1 MYKRILITIIYI
13 LTYLIISGGV
23 LFGEGATVTIIG
35 HYKEPAG
42 LDDENLILL
51 DGVQKGEFLE
61 ILIDGTIYDFEHMK
75 IDFVAS
81 GDDLIFT
88 DTLIHSLGDLS
99 NQRIIIKTYLPEG
112 IPSEKIKWKGVDGK
126 EYEYTFYENGMGANK
141 WVYNVHS
148 TNVII
153 REIDGYW
160 AALRGAYNEKEIE
173 EKFNLPVFSPIGWSK
188 DGKIA
193 YFEKYEFP
201 RRGGTVIGFTI
212 VDSVTDGI
220 VYTKEYDSFKMDGDL
235 SDEDLI
241 NYVTNTDL
249 PHIESILNTYNIITQ
264 EDFSLLTFPV
274 KLKDLDYKMNVDTKF
289 RASGVFPDMEVL
301 SEFKINIIRSD
312 RKHKTVLNEKYNSRS
327 GDELSD
333 VIILGIMKSP
343 YEERMII
350 LYTFDYYYPDW
361 GATLY
366 TRITGSHLTS
376 GFK

>member
-1 MYKRILITIIYI
+1 MNKTLLIQVMYI
-13 LTYLIISGGV
+13 LTCLLIFHGV
-23 LFGEGATVTIIG
+23 LWGEDATVTIIG

-42 LDDENLILL
+42 LDDANLILL
-51 DGVQKGEFLE
+51 DGVQDGEYLE

-75 IDFVAS
+75 INFFAS

-126 EYEYTFYENGMGANK
+126 EYEYTFYENGMGDNN

-148 TNVII
+148 TNVAI
-153 REIDGYW
+153 RNIDGYW
-160 AALRGAYNEKEIE
+160 AAIKENYNEEEIK
-173 EKFNLPVFSPIGWSK
+173 EKFNLPVFSPLGWSK
-188 DGKIA
+188 DGKMA
-193 YFEKYEFP
+193 YLEKYEFP
-201 RRGGTVIGFTI
+201 RKGGTVIGFYI
-212 VDSVTDGI
+212 VDAVTDEI
-220 VYTKEYDSFKMDGDL
+220 IYTKKYDSFKIDGNL
-235 SDEDLI
+235 SDVDLI
-241 NYVTNTDL
+241 NYVTKTEL
-249 PHIESILNTYNIITQ
+249 PYIESVLNTYNIITQ

-274 KLKDLDYKMNVDTKF
+274 KLGELEYKMNVDTAF
-289 RASGVFPDMEVL
+289 RASGVFPGMEVL
-301 SEFKINIIRSD
+301 SRLEINVIRSD
-312 RKHKTVLNEKYNSRS
+312 GKRKTVLYESYSSRT

-333 VIILGIMKSP
+333 VIVLGIMKSP

-366 TRITGSHLTS
+366 TRITGSHLTT